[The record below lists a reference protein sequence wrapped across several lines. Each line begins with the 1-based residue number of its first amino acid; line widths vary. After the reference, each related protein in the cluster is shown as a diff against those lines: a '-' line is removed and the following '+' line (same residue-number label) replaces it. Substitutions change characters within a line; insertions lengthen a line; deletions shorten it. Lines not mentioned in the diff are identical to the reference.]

1 MFLQLKITLENVK
14 PPVWRRIVLSDELS
28 LFQLHNTI
36 QIAFN
41 WTNMHLYQFKIGDI
55 KVDMDGGFG
64 LSEESEGL
72 NVKDVKLKDF
82 SFTEKDTFKY
92 WYDFGDD
99 WMHQI
104 QVEKISQLGPK
115 YPVCLAGKRNAP
127 PEDCGGPW
135 GYQHLMDRMASKKLN
150 AEEKEF
156 LVLYDP
162 EYFDITEV
170 NDILSDEE
178 AINEEDFFDDI

>member
-1 MFLQLKITLENVK
+1 MFLQLKITLQNIK
-14 PPVWRRIVLSDELS
+14 PPIWRRIVVSDELT
-28 LFQLHNTI
+28 LFQLHNII

-41 WTNMHLYQFKIGDI
+41 WANMHLYQFKIAEY

-64 LSEESEGL
+64 LSIESEGL
-72 NVKDVKLKDF
+72 NVKEVKLKDF
-82 SFTEKDTFKY
+82 ALSEKDTFTY

-99 WMHQI
+99 WRHQI
-104 QVEKISQLGPK
+104 QIEKTSQLGPE

-135 GYQHLMDRMASKKLN
+135 RYEELINRLATKKLN
-150 AEEKEF
+150 AQEKEF
-156 LVLYDP
+156 LEFHDP
-162 EYFDITEV
+162 EYFDIEEV

-178 AINEEDFFDDI
+178 ALNEDDFFDDL